1 MQIQIDLEDVG
12 NEWLELVNSSTNLTG
27 GDQLTLLS
35 HALGVRNSSKL
46 KLSTHYRP
54 TKLSYSQ
61 FATLGVFNSLVNRVF
76 ITPVIKFFDFI
87 HNHRSNVAPR
97 FEIEKQ
103 KRPRNQSEENY
114 TNVRIYGQ
122 EGHIHYSFRPT
133 YKYLDKIVVDHET
146 IREALALRLDKLHEE
161 NNYVFFK
168 LYCSYQCFAV
178 TRGNKLNSDTWVGTV
193 VFGGNDGVVSSACSV
208 FVASMYDIESNRLVW
223 RDSGQYL

>member
-1 MQIQIDLEDVG
+1 MEDVG

-87 HNHRSNVAPR
+87 HN
-97 FEIEKQ
+97 F
-103 KRPRNQSEENY
+103 
-114 TNVRIYGQ
+114 
-122 EGHIHYSFRPT
+122 
-133 YKYLDKIVVDHET
+133 
-146 IREALALRLDKLHEE
+146 
-161 NNYVFFK
+161 
-168 LYCSYQCFAV
+168 
-178 TRGNKLNSDTWVGTV
+178 VGAT
-193 VFGGNDGVVSSACSV
+193 
-208 FVASMYDIESNRLVW
+208 
-223 RDSGQYL
+223 